1 MHAGDMI
8 KDLARELEDARSE
21 NKALRDEIAK
31 LTRKKDRATDIISDL
46 KRELAD
52 ANAKIAIC
60 DRDAARFKGHA
71 DDAYHELHETE
82 NRLIAI
88 ASELLSQ
95 GKDIIELM
103 EYVKNKKRIRPG
115 RIWEVTYG

>member
-1 MHAGDMI
+1 MSTGNVI
-8 KDLARELEDARSE
+8 IDLERELNDARNE
-21 NKALRDEIAK
+21 NKALRDKVEK
-31 LTRKKDRATDIISDL
+31 LTRKKDRATEIISDL
-46 KRELAD
+46 KRELTD

-88 ASELLSQ
+88 AGELLSQ
-95 GKDIIELM
+95 GNDIIELM
-103 EYVKNKKRIRPG
+103 EYVKSKKRIRPG